1 MNHSKK
7 IAFAETGGT
16 NRGAVG
22 RDFAGPAPDLLI
34 VIDLWDAL
42 PEDVRSRIRFV
53 VRAACE

>member
-1 MNHSKK
+1 LNHSDKK

-42 PEDVRSRIRFV
+42 PEDVRSR
-53 VRAACE
+53 